1 MKKSFPMM
9 AGLGI
14 FLFSQAALAQW
25 TPAKR
30 ITWTSDDSS
39 VPKIVAYSST
49 NIQVVWEEATSD
61 YMAVYYKKSLDGGD
75 TWATGKRITW
85 GLRLFR
91 IPDLAVDSSGN
102 PHVAWYEDA
111 YGHNEIFYKKS
122 PDGGGTWSATKRLT
136 WGTSWS
142 RYPDIVI
149 DSSGNP
155 EVVWQDEMSGNWE
168 VYHRKSTD
176 AGNSWMPF
184 QRLTWNA
191 GESENPAMALYPAN
205 SPYLVWS
212 DTTPGTAKI
221 FYKMSTDGGA
231 SWSTAKR
238 ISWTSGKSVNPDI
251 AADSSANLHVVW
263 SDSAP
268 GNTEIYYAKSTDL
281 GTTWTAS
288 QRITWTSGSSQRPI
302 IVADTPGNLHVVWE
316 DNTAGNNEIYY
327 KTSTDG
333 GATWTASERLTSN
346 AGDSRWPDIAADPSG
361 NLHVVWFDDTPG
373 NREIFYR
380 KFNKV

>member
-1 MKKSFPMM
+1 MKKTFPMM

-25 TPAKR
+25 TPVRR

-39 VPKIVAYSST
+39 VPKIAAYSST
-49 NIQVVWEEATSD
+49 DIQVIWEEATSD

-75 TWATGKRITW
+75 TWTTGKRITW

-122 PDGGGTWSATKRLT
+122 PDGGATWAATKRLT

-176 AGNSWMPF
+176 GGNSWTAF

-191 GESENPAMALYPAN
+191 GESENPAMALDPSN

-212 DTTPGTAKI
+212 DTTPGPSKI
-221 FYKMSTDGGA
+221 FYKKSVDGGA

-238 ISWTSGKSVNPDI
+238 ISWTSGNSVNPDI
-251 AADSSANLHVVW
+251 AADSSGRLHVVW

-268 GNTEIYYAKSTDL
+268 GNNEIYYAKSTD
-281 GTTWTAS
+281 GGATWTAS
-288 QRITWTSGSSQRPI
+288 QRITWTLGSSGRPV
-302 IVADTPGNLHVVWE
+302 IVVDPSGHLHVVWE
-316 DNTAGNNEIYY
+316 DDTPGNNEIYY
-327 KTSTDG
+327 KKSTDG
-333 GATWTASERLTSN
+333 GVTWTASQRLTWN
-346 AGDSRWPDIAADPSG
+346 AGESRWPDIAADPDG

-380 KFNKV
+380 KFNK